1 LIFIQ
6 NKEEN
11 LDQRK
16 LHKTVETIASQKF
29 SSEKEMLVT
38 VLNEIVSDKSID
50 ITGGRIWKLEP
61 DIFGYK
67 ILYQTGKIDKIAKDF
82 VIKIEDYPSFEMLA
96 AARTILGHE
105 SNEELRKKGI
115 FKYSA
120 SGVGYKIK
128 LKNKPF
134 YEYVLA
140 LNSSH
145 IDEELRLKLNI
156 IATAL
161 TSQIKQRRLSASAS
175 HLKADIDK
183 ARELQKSILPEH
195 EYKFH
200 HFDIY
205 GVTVPAEIVGGDFF
219 DYLEIGDD
227 KERLGVALGDAAS
240 KGVSAAAEAMYIS
253 GALRMASNFEIKI
266 TPLLKRMNQLV
277 NKIFEDDKFSSLF
290 YGELSTDRKGLFLYA
305 NAGHNPPIF
314 YSSLKNK
321 FETLNPTGPVL
332 GPSPNSTYYIESI
345 NIKLNDVLVIYS
357 DGLVEASNNKE
368 IFYGEQRLTNLIRKV
383 KDKSPKEIVYS
394 ILDDVVKFSKNGI
407 YQDDKTLV
415 VIKRTS

>member
-1 LIFIQ
+1 M
-6 NKEEN
+6 
-11 LDQRK
+11 DQRK
-16 LHKTVETIASQKF
+16 LHRTIETIASQKF
-29 SSEKEMLVT
+29 ASEKEMLVT
-38 VLNEIVSDKSID
+38 VLNEIVNDKSLD
-50 ITGGRIWKLEP
+50 IIGGRIWKLVPEKL
-61 DIFGYK
+61 GYK
-67 ILYQTGKIDKIAKDF
+67 ILYQTGKIDKISKDF
-82 VIKIEDYPSFEMLA
+82 IIKIENYPSFERLA
-96 AARTILGHE
+96 QARTILGHE
-105 SNEELRKKGI
+105 TNEELRKKGI

-128 LKNKPF
+128 INDKPF

-140 LNSSH
+140 LNSNH
-145 IDEELRLKLNI
+145 IDEELKLKLSI
-156 IATAL
+156 ISTAL

-175 HLKADIDK
+175 NLKANIDK

-205 GVTVPAEIVGGDFF
+205 GITVPADIVGGDFF
-219 DYLEIGDD
+219 DYLEIGED
-227 KERLGVALGDAAS
+227 KERIGVALGDAAS

-266 TPLLKRMNQLV
+266 SPLMKRMNQLV

-290 YGELSTDRKGLFLYA
+290 YGELSTDRNGLFLYA

-314 YSSLKNK
+314 YKSARNK
-321 FETLNPTGPVL
+321 VELLNPTGPVL
-332 GPSPNSTYYIESI
+332 GPSPEAKYYIESI
-345 NIKLNDVLVIYS
+345 NIHLNDILVIYS
-357 DGLVEASNNKE
+357 DGVVEASNKNE
-368 IFYGEQRLTNLIRKV
+368 EFYEEQRLINVIKKN
-383 KDKSPKEIVYS
+383 KDKNPKEIVYA
-394 ILDDVVKFSKNGI
+394 ILDDVIKFAKDGI

>member
-1 LIFIQ
+1 M
-6 NKEEN
+6 
-11 LDQRK
+11 DQRK

-29 SSEKEMLVT
+29 ATEEEMLIT
-38 VLNEIVSDKSID
+38 VLNEIVGDKTMD
-50 ITGGRIWKLEP
+50 ITGGRVWKLKPEAA
-61 DIFGYK
+61 GYRL
-67 ILYQTGKIDKIAKDF
+67 LYQTGKIDKIAQDF
-82 VIKIEDYPSFEMLA
+82 IIKLIDYPVFEKLA
-96 AARTILGHE
+96 IARTILDHE
-105 SNEELRKKGI
+105 TNEELRKKGI

-128 LKNKPF
+128 IKDKPF

-161 TSQIKQRRLSASAS
+161 TSQIKQRRLSVSAS

-205 GVTVPAEIVGGDFF
+205 GITVPADIVGGDFF

-227 KERLGVALGDAAS
+227 KDRIGVALGDAAS
-240 KGVSAAAEAMYIS
+240 KGVAAAAEAMYIS

-266 TPLLKRMNQLV
+266 SPLMKRMNQLV
-277 NKIFEDDKFSSLF
+277 NKIFEDDKFSSMF
-290 YGELSTDRKGLFLYA
+290 YGELSTDRNGLFLYA

-314 YSSLKNK
+314 YKASKNK
-321 FETLNPTGPVL
+321 TEMLNPTGPVL
-332 GPSPNSTYYIESI
+332 GPSPDASYFIESI
-345 NIKLNDVLVIYS
+345 NIHLDDILVIYS
-357 DGLVEASNNKE
+357 DGVVESSNNKE
-368 IFYGEQRLTNLIRKV
+368 VFYGEQRLINLIKKA
-383 KDKSPKEIVYS
+383 KDKTPKEIVYA
-394 ILDDVVKFSKNGI
+394 ILDDVIKFSKGGV

-415 VIKRTS
+415 VIKRTAQ

>member
-1 LIFIQ
+1 M
-6 NKEEN
+6 
-11 LDQRK
+11 DQRK

-29 SSEKEMLVT
+29 ASEKEMLVT
-38 VLNEIVSDKSID
+38 VINEIVNDKSID
-50 ITGGRIWKLEP
+50 IIGGRLWKLDPE
-61 DIFGYK
+61 IAGYR
-67 ILYQTGKIDKIAKDF
+67 ILYQTGKIDKIRLNF
-82 VIKIEDYPSFEMLA
+82 IIEIENYPSFDKIAE
-96 AARTILGHE
+96 ARTILGHE
-105 SNEELRKKGI
+105 SNEELRSKGI

-128 LKNKPF
+128 IKNKPY

-161 TSQIKQRRLSASAS
+161 TSQIKQRRLSFSAN
-175 HLKADIDK
+175 HLKANIDK

-195 EYKFH
+195 EYRFH

-205 GVTVPAEIVGGDFF
+205 GVTVPADIVGGDFF
-219 DYLEIGDD
+219 DYLEIGED
-227 KERLGVALGDAAS
+227 KERIGIALGDAAS
-240 KGVSAAAEAMYIS
+240 KGVAAAAEAMYIS

-266 TPLLKRMNQLV
+266 SPLMKRMNKLV
-277 NKIFEDDKFSSLF
+277 NKIFEDDKFASLF

-314 YSSLKNK
+314 YNSLKNK
-321 FETLNPTGPVL
+321 IEMLQPTGPVL
-332 GPSPNSTYYIESI
+332 GPSPEASYFLESI
-345 NIKLNDVLVIYS
+345 NFHLNDILVIYS
-357 DGLVEASNNKE
+357 DGVVEASNNKE
-368 IFYGEQRLTNLIRKV
+368 VFYEENRLVNLIKKV
-383 KDKSPKEIVYS
+383 KDKNPKEIVYA
-394 ILDDVVKFSKNGI
+394 ILDDVIKFAKNGV
-407 YQDDKTLV
+407 YTDDKTLV